1 MNNFYVSFIKN
12 LGKGRAWKT
21 PLGFTTDMFKLF
33 AYPIKTVY
41 DYIKN
46 LRFTHFQE
54 DYIDENNII
63 NDEELFGI
71 TDKGETLEERATENA
86 LAWRLLCGNAHY
98 KTLEYFLRKAGFE
111 IEIIENT
118 DETVNLGM
126 GTNYGT
132 GAYNGYIE
140 DKKMQYGGHDSRVIG
155 NGFLN
160 IEGTIRE
167 PAQFKNGKNAF
178 YIRGFFDPTD
188 AQWNKILDIVL
199 KVKQAHTVAVCQIAE
214 RKIADNDWYY
224 KEEFEQFIDGGHPD
238 TTYFIERL
246 NPD

>member
-1 MNNFYVSFIKN
+1 MNFLYKTFTKL
-12 LGKGRAWKT
+12 LGNGRAWKT
-21 PLGFTTDMFKLF
+21 PHGLTADFYKLLISPF
-33 AYPIKTVY
+33 RILFLF
-41 DYIKN
+41 IKN

-71 TDKGETLEERATENA
+71 TDKAETLDERAAEVA

-111 IEIIENT
+111 LEIIENT

-140 DKKMQYGGHDSRVIG
+140 DKKMQYGGHYSRVIG

-199 KVKQAHTVAVCQIAE
+199 RVKQAHTVAVCQIAE
-214 RKIADNDWYY
+214 RKLADNDWYY
-224 KEEFEQFIDGGHPD
+224 QEEFPQFIDGGHPD